1 MITRFEKFSY
11 AISELSRCWH
21 KIAAE
26 EMKEYDLKGPYAVYF
41 TTLYRCGGIT
51 ASRLSELCGRDKADV
66 SRAVSVL
73 EKKNLIRKEAG
84 YRATIHLTEGGKKL
98 AETINGKVMAAVSYA
113 GKDLSEEDRNTF
125 YACLE
130 SLVQNLQALSQNGL
144 EG

>member
-1 MITRFEKFSY
+1 MIARFEKFSY

-21 KIAAE
+21 KIASE
-26 EMKEYDLKGPYAVYF
+26 EMKHYDLKGPYAVYF
-41 TTLYRCGGIT
+41 TTWYRCGGTT

-66 SRAVSVL
+66 SRAVSIM
-73 EKKNLIRKEAG
+73 EKKGLICKEAG
-84 YRATIHLTEGGKKL
+84 YRATIYLTESGENL
-98 AETINGKVMAAVSYA
+98 AKTINQKVMAAVSYA
-113 GKDLSEEDRNTF
+113 GKDLSEQDRNTF

>member
-1 MITRFEKFSY
+1 MIARFEKFSY

-26 EMKEYDLKGPYAVYF
+26 EMKQYELKGPYAVYF

-51 ASRLSELCGRDKADV
+51 ASKLSELCGRDKADV

-73 EKKNLIRKEAG
+73 EKKGFIRKDAG
-84 YRATIHLTEGGKKL
+84 YRATIHLTATGEIL
-98 AETINGKVMAAVSYA
+98 AQSISQKVMTAVSYA
-113 GKDLSEEDRNTF
+113 GKDLSEGDRNTF

-130 SLVQNLQALSQNGL
+130 SLVHNLQTLSQNGL
-144 EG
+144 EV